1 MIAAH
6 DDILYEVESV
16 AAKAHARFGA
26 MASTHEAL
34 GVALEEW
41 HELLDAVRANELKQI
56 EHEAID
62 LAAVLVRLAR
72 ACRNGGSFQRRS
84 VK

>member
-1 MIAAH
+1 MTH
-6 DDILYEVESV
+6 DDIIYEIEAL
-16 AAKAHARFGA
+16 AAKAQARFGA
-26 MASTHEAL
+26 MASTHEAI

-41 HELLDAVRANELKQI
+41 TELLDAVRANDLQAI

-62 LAAVLVRLAR
+62 LAAVLIRLAR
-72 ACRNGGSFQRRS
+72 ACRNVGSFKQRS